1 MGIKQVLGYSQKKTA
16 PLKSA
21 TGEIIQDRAQQME
34 SWVEHY
40 SELYAREDM
49 VSQEEGKDDGCC
61 APCVVEFRYTMKFV
75 LCNAT
80 DIELLFNMARNTAR
94 DGHILQVRNS
104 AQYCTTLAVVVLHG
118 SFSLIGLLTF
128 DVRSMFA
135 FMKSFVMPS

>member
-1 MGIKQVLGYSQKKTA
+1 MGIEQVLGYSQKKTA

-61 APCVVEFRYTMKFV
+61 APCVVEVRYTMKFV

-80 DIELLFNMARNTAR
+80 EIELLFNMARNTAR
-94 DGHILQVRNS
+94 GGHILRVRNS
-104 AQYCTTLAVVVLHG
+104 AQYCTTSAVVVLHG